1 MSIPTPP
8 ALPLDQAAHD
18 QPPLQGLRVL
28 LADDQVINVMII
40 GKLLTQLGCS
50 MERAENGQQAVER
63 WQQGGLDLILMDLQM
78 PVLGGLDATRR
89 IRELEHAGTGSD
101 HMPIVAVTASVLE
114 RDRERCLA
122 AGMDAHLARPVALDR
137 LARAMRAA
145 LRQAATGQTTGTTGT
160 TGNAGNA
167 GPTATAVT
175 APPALDAMDLEQ
187 LRSNLD
193 HDKELL
199 QEFAVAMRREIQQ
212 RLGLLLQAGQAADAA
227 QACAQAHALRGG
239 LGSLGAVQAVA
250 LTRSLE
256 HSAAA
261 GDWDQFRQALTQ
273 LQPWLQAIESALA
286 VCD

>member
-8 ALPLDQAAHD
+8 APQLDQAAHD
-18 QPPLQGLRVL
+18 EPSLQGLQVL

-63 WQQGGLDLILMDLQM
+63 WRQGGLDLILMDLQM
-78 PVLGGLDATRR
+78 PVLGGLDATQR
-89 IRELEHAGTGSD
+89 IRELERAGAGSG
-101 HMPIVAVTASVLE
+101 HVPIVAVTASALE
-114 RDRERCLA
+114 QDRERCLA

-137 LARAMRAA
+137 LAQVMRAA
-145 LRQAATGQTTGTTGT
+145 LRLAAASRTTGLTGL
-160 TGNAGNA
+160 A
-167 GPTATAVT
+167 ATAVT
-175 APPALDAMDLEQ
+175 APPAPEAVDLEQ

-193 HDKELL
+193 HDEELL

-212 RLGLLLQAGQAADAA
+212 RLERLQQAGQSADAA
-227 QACAQAHALRGG
+227 LACAQAHALRGG
-239 LGSLGAVQAVA
+239 LGSIGANQAVV

-261 GDWDQFRQALTQ
+261 GDWDQFQQALTQ
-273 LQPWLQAIESALA
+273 LQPRLQAIESALA
-286 VCD
+286 VYG